1 MNKHI
6 WGTLINIE
14 FQSDNQMLVSHTIKH
29 LVSLKHINNNINFCK
44 ILKKT
49 GNLRGLISTLYY
61 QMPFSRNLVF
71 RHSNDSFLIV
81 FRQS

>member
-1 MNKHI
+1 MNKITMNKHI

-44 ILKKT
+44 ILKKNWKFAGFDFYT
-49 GNLRGLISTLYY
+49 VL
-61 QMPFSRNLVF
+61 
-71 RHSNDSFLIV
+71 SNALFKESCVSSFK
-81 FRQS
+81 